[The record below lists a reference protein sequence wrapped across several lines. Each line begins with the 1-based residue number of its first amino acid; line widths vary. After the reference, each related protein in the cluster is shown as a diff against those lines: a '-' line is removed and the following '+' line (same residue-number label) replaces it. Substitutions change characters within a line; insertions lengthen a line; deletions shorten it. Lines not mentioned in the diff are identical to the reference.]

1 MNKDNMKESK
11 LIEMGNRIETLGQ
24 AIMRLTEEISML
36 KTLAMGDHQLIK
48 LLPGFTEALEE
59 LKAQHE
65 EETKKE
71 ENG

>member
-1 MNKDNMKESK
+1 MKESK

-48 LLPGFTEALEE
+48 LLPGFPEALEE

-65 EETKKE
+65 A
-71 ENG
+71 ENENKN

>member
-1 MNKDNMKESK
+1 MKESK

-48 LLPGFTEALEE
+48 LLPGFPEALEE
-59 LKAQHE
+59 LKSQHE
-65 EETKKE
+65 AEQSNNEE
-71 ENG
+71 

>member
-1 MNKDNMKESK
+1 MKESK

-65 EETKKE
+65 AETKNE
-71 ENG
+71 QDG

>member
-1 MNKDNMKESK
+1 MKESK

-48 LLPGFTEALEE
+48 LLPGFPEALEE

-65 EETKKE
+65 A
-71 ENG
+71 ENENKNKTE